1 MNDTVYSL
9 VCPECDAYMDL
20 VHVSQNK
27 LLAKSIH
34 DYCCPLCNKSTIVHT
49 LNT

>member
-20 VHVSQNK
+20 VQSEHVK
-27 LLAKSIH
+27 LLDKSIH
-34 DYCCPLCNKSTIVHT
+34 DYCCPVCNKSTIVHILDT
-49 LNT
+49 